1 MARTMEPSALG
12 RFGSLGQVR
21 AWYAEELRVA
31 GPVSAEAVVR
41 AFAIVPRERFLGPGP
56 WRIRGDSRY
65 EGYRSTPDDDPRHVY
80 HNVLVALDETQ
91 RINNG
96 SPSLWA
102 YLIDQLALAP
112 GENALHLGCG
122 TGYYSAI
129 VAELVGSNGHATA
142 LDYDPVRAGQARQ
155 ALAAWPQV
163 TVVEADGAS
172 FEPGPRDVII
182 ASAGVTHPLP
192 AWLTALRPGGRLMV
206 PLTAAQRGFMLRVTR
221 RREADRY
228 AAKFLCEVGFTPFVG
243 ARDPDVEK
251 RLTAAIARGHADLVC
266 TLRRDAHVPD
276 GSCWLHEKDFC
287 LSMRP
292 L

>member
-1 MARTMEPSALG
+1 MEPSNPD
-12 RFGSLGQVR
+12 RFGSLAQVR
-21 AWYAEELRVA
+21 AWYAEELRA
-31 GPVSAEAVVR
+31 TGPVSADAVVQ
-41 AFAIVPRERFLGPGP
+41 AFATVPRELFLGPGP
-56 WRIRGDSRY
+56 WRIRGAFRY

-80 HNVLVALDETQ
+80 HDVLVALDEAR

-102 YLIDQLALAP
+102 YIFDQLDLAP
-112 GENALHLGCG
+112 GQTVLHLGCG

-129 VAELVGSNGHATA
+129 LAELVGSAGHVTA
-142 LDYDPVRAGQARQ
+142 LDYDPLRAQQARQ

-172 FEPGPRDVII
+172 FEPGPQDVIV
-182 ASAGVTHPLP
+182 ASAGATHPLP
-192 AWLTALRPGGRLMV
+192 TWLAALRPGGRLAM
-206 PLTAAQRGFMLRVTR
+206 PLTAARHGSMLRVTR
-221 RREADRY
+221 RSEPDRF

-243 ARDPDVEK
+243 ARNPEIEK
-251 RLTAAIARGHADLVC
+251 RLAAAIARGHADLVC
-266 TLRRDAHVPD
+266 TLRLDPHRLD
-276 GSCWLHEKDFC
+276 GSCWLHETGFC